1 MKPYT
6 IIYSECGRTRV
17 SAGPSWQV
25 THSQRVVTNDLGKL
39 LKQEQYQGNTW
50 MVFEGHPLLEG
61 ETEISPVSI
70 LTYKF

>member
-6 IIYSECGRTRV
+6 IIYSEVGHN
-17 SAGPSWQV
+17 PSWQV
-25 THSQRVVTNDLGKL
+25 THSQRVVTNNLGKL
-39 LKQEQYQGNTW
+39 LKQDEYQGNTW